1 MVDDDCTISWN
12 ATEYFIRGPIST
24 IELGPRP
31 IRKWKV
37 EPPADPAIL
46 ALPEGIY
53 IARHAL
59 FREESSLLGSFHV
72 LINRKT
78 PLAFRIKGKSLVD
91 STVLIELEDTHVSRL
106 AAMHPCESS

>member
-1 MVDDDCTISWN
+1 MVNSDCTISWN
-12 ATEYFIRGPIST
+12 ATEHFIRGPVST
-24 IELGPRP
+24 LEFGARP
-31 IRKWKV
+31 IRKWKE
-37 EPPADPAIL
+37 EPPADPAIS

-53 IARHAL
+53 IARHTL
-59 FREESSLLGSFHV
+59 IRDEQSLLGSFHV